1 LTNPVF
7 KNKYLIMKIYLPIF
21 LALFFFPNYSLFAQ
35 KLLQIEKVGSL
46 KTQRYY
52 IGDEVIFQLEGEE
65 DDYWYRERIIDIL
78 VEANSVL
85 FTNRV
90 IKISSITKI
99 RSFKDRGWSRNL
111 SSRAFLASGAF
122 VAFSLIGSATTE
134 FMLNRASAIIP
145 GATIIVGLAIRL
157 IFRRKTYKIGKRRRL
172 RVLDLNFYKI
182 GP

>member
-1 LTNPVF
+1 
-7 KNKYLIMKIYLPIF
+7 MKIYFCLF
-21 LALFFFPNYSLFAQ
+21 LAFFLFSNQILYAQ
-35 KLLQIEKVGSL
+35 KLLQIEKVGSH

-52 IGDEVIFQLEGEE
+52 IGDEVIFQLEGE
-65 DDYWYRERIIDIL
+65 DDDFWYRERIVDIL
-78 VEANSVL
+78 VDAKSVL

-99 RSFKDRGWSRNL
+99 RSFKDRGWSKSL
-111 SSRAFLASGAF
+111 SNRAFFASGVF

-145 GATIIVGLAIRL
+145 GAAIVVGLAIRF
-157 IFRRKTYKIGKRRRL
+157 IFRRKTYKFGKRKRL
-172 RVLDLNFYKI
+172 RFLDLNFYQI